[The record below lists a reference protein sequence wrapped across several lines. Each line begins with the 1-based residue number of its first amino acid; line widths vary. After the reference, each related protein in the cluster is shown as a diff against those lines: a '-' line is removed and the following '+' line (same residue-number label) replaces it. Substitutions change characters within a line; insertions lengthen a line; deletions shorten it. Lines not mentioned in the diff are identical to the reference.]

1 VVAGPDLT
9 IRIKRHSDGS
19 ASLTCTRRD
28 GSSTWQRQA
37 GSLGM
42 VFPPHD
48 LTHFAVETT
57 LGYGGAFYGL
67 IADGWEISD
76 FAKPWARGPIPA
88 EAREVETLVSVFE
101 SITRRVASPTAAE
114 VNSWAEEYVASRN
127 AAKPGS
133 ADPLRELTADEIERV
148 AQTRTALLDQWSS
161 LAPGEALELAFVLP
175 RCDMKSRRTRV

>member
-1 VVAGPDLT
+1 MSGFPFAPDLK

-28 GSSTWQRQA
+28 GTSTWQRQT

-57 LGYGGAFYGL
+57 LGYRGAFYGL

-76 FAKPWARGPIPA
+76 FAKPWSRGPIPA

-101 SITRRVASPTAAE
+101 SFARRATPSHGVD
-114 VNSWAEEYVASRN
+114 VNKWADEYVASRN
-127 AAKPGS
+127 AAKPG
-133 ADPLRELTADEIERV
+133 AAEPLRPLSADEIDRV
-148 AQTRTALLDQWSS
+148 SSVRATLLDRWSE
-161 LAPGEALELAFVLP
+161 LAPGESLELEF
-175 RCDMKSRRTRV
+175 RRGANG